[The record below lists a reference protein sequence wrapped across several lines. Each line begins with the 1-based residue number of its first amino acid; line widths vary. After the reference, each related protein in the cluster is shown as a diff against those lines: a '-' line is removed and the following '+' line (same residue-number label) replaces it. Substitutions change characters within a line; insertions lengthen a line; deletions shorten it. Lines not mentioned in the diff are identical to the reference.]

1 MIVFLVLLIG
11 CVGIFFYLKK
21 VLVIAKVY
29 EDVQAAYI
37 AIFVVFRKRKEH
49 LFGTYENDLDLMAF
63 YESLNE
69 LSLDKRINE
78 ELDLAII
85 DDDCLLYKEEALEKI
100 EVYNKLLQKYDLLAK
115 KEPMLVKLL
124 AHDFLKEIII

>member
-1 MIVFLVLLIG
+1 MIVFLILLIG

-37 AIFVVFRKRKEH
+37 AIFITFRKRKEH
-49 LFGTYENDLDLMAF
+49 LFATYKNDLDLMAF

-69 LSLDKRINE
+69 LALDKRLKE

-100 EVYNKLLQKYDLLAK
+100 EDYNKLLQKYDLLAK
-115 KEPMLVKLL
+115 KEPVLVKLL
-124 AHDFLKEIII
+124 AHDHLKEIII

>member
-21 VLVIAKVY
+21 VLVIAKAY

-49 LFGTYENDLDLMAF
+49 LFGTYENDLDLISF
-63 YESLNE
+63 YDSLND
-69 LSLDKRINE
+69 LDLDKRLKE

-85 DDDCLLYKEEALEKI
+85 DDDCLLYRKEALEKI
-100 EVYNKLLQKYDLLAK
+100 EVYNELLQKYNLLAK
-115 KEPMLVKLL
+115 KETLLVKLL
-124 AHDFLKEIII
+124 AHDHLKEIII